1 MGHLQDLLCVRV
13 ARRPYFPRERSP
25 AMLKAVLF
33 DLDGTLL
40 PMDQGVFMKDYFGR
54 LIRRLAPLGYTP
66 EMFLSAMKAG
76 ITAMTV
82 NDGSRSNEEAYW
94 NAYTAVSGKN
104 LREESPILDD
114 FYANEFDEVA
124 AVCGFNPE
132 AAALIHSLRERGIR
146 VILAT
151 NPLFPRI
158 ATQKRI
164 RWAGLHPE
172 DFEFYTTFEDMSYC
186 KPNPDYYR
194 EVLRRAGLDAAD
206 CLMVGNDVAEDMMA
220 WAKVGLRGFLLT
232 DCLINTPGADVNEY
246 PHGSF
251 GELKAYIETLGVEE

>member
-1 MGHLQDLLCVRV
+1 
-13 ARRPYFPRERSP
+13 
-25 AMLKAVLF
+25 MLKAVLF

-40 PMDQGVFMKDYFGR
+40 PMDQATFMKDYFGR
-54 LIRRLAPLGYTP
+54 LMGRLAPLGYTP
-66 EMFLSAMKAG
+66 EVFLAAMKAG

-82 NDGSRSNEEAYW
+82 NDGSRTGEEAYW
-94 NAYTAVSGKN
+94 EAYTAVSHTDLSKE
-104 LREESPILDD
+104 LPILDV
-114 FYANEFDEVA
+114 FYNTEFDEVS
-124 AVCGFNPE
+124 AVCGHNPK
-132 AAALIHSLRERGIR
+132 AAELVHALQAKGIR

-164 RWAGLHPE
+164 RWAGLQPE
-172 DFEFYTTFEDMSYC
+172 DFEFYTTFEDIGYC

-194 EVLRRAGLDAAD
+194 EVLRRGGLDASD

-220 WAKVGLRGFLLT
+220 GAKVGLRGFLLT
-232 DCLINTPGADVNEY
+232 DCLINTPNADIHDY

-251 GELKAYIETLGVEE
+251 DELNAHINSLLAEN